1 MTANMKI
8 IIIRTT
14 VRLDNAGKVLAMMVK
29 ISFSDFQDLAN
40 LKTRR
45 SLRGK
50 KRCKIIIKIRAINIK
65 TSIMCVCNP
74 YLISIFR
81 WCTYWHINKVFY
93 DSTYFR

>member
-45 SLRGK
+45 SLKGK
-50 KRCKIIIKIRAINIK
+50 KRCKIIKK
-65 TSIMCVCNP
+65 SV
-74 YLISIFR
+74 
-81 WCTYWHINKVFY
+81 
-93 DSTYFR
+93 

>member
-45 SLRGK
+45 SLKGK
-50 KRCKIIIKIRAINIK
+50 KCCKIIIKIRAINIK
-65 TSIMCVCNP
+65 TSIMCVSPSFSN
-74 YLISIFR
+74 LFSAGA
-81 WCTYWHINKVFY
+81 HIV
-93 DSTYFR
+93 T

>member
-1 MTANMKI
+1 MTNKKNNIYLPMTANMKI

-45 SLRGK
+45 SLKGK
-50 KRCKIIIKIRAINIK
+50 KRC
-65 TSIMCVCNP
+65 
-74 YLISIFR
+74 
-81 WCTYWHINKVFY
+81 NKH
-93 DSTYFR
+93 

>member
-45 SLRGK
+45 SLKGK
-50 KRCKIIIKIRAINIK
+50 KHCKIIIKNQ
-65 TSIMCVCNP
+65 S
-74 YLISIFR
+74 
-81 WCTYWHINKVFY
+81 NKH
-93 DSTYFR
+93 